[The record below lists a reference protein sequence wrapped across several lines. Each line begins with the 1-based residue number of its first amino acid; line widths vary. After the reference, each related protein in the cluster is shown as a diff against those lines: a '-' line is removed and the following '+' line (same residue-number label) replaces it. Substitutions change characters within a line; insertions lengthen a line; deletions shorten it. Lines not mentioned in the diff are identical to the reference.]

1 MQILFTY
8 MKGDLSV
15 KISFIYFY
23 IPGILILIAFD
34 RFIVDGIDDNLKW
47 IGFAFAFWLIIGSY
61 KSCQKFLIKDKS
73 KMISRIP
80 ALMFKSLIMV
90 HSVLYYFSFFR
101 GQSLF

>member
-8 MKGDLSV
+8 MNGNLSV
-15 KISFIYFY
+15 KISFLYFY
-23 IPGILILIAFD
+23 IPGVLILIAFD
-34 RFIVDGIDDNLKW
+34 RFVVDGIDDNLKW

-80 ALMFKSLIMV
+80 TLMFKSLIMV
-90 HSVLYYFSFFR
+90 HAVLYYFSFFR
-101 GQSLF
+101 GYGLF

>member
-8 MKGDLSV
+8 MKGNLSV
-15 KISFIYFY
+15 KITFLNFY
-23 IPGILILIAFD
+23 IPGVLILIAFD
-34 RFIVDGIDDNLKW
+34 RFVVDGIEDNLKW

-80 ALMFKSLIMV
+80 TLMFKSLIMV
-90 HSVLYYFSFFR
+90 HAVLYYFSFFR